1 MNWFRKTPNGNWLW
15 PCYGENSRVLKWSCK
30 RIEGTEKAVET
41 PIGHVPAPVVITM
54 VTKIK
59 KICPHCGTETDAYLN
74 PLPTVDII
82 IELDD
87 RGIILIERKNYPFGW
102 ALPGGF
108 VDYGETL
115 EDAAIREAKE
125 ETGLDVQLIQQY
137 HTYSNPD
144 RDPRHHS
151 ISTVFIA
158 NAIGTPSAA
167 DDAANIGIFSCD
179 NLPSPLVFDHAQI
192 LADYFALREK

>member
-1 MNWFRKTPNGNWLW
+1 
-15 PCYGENSRVLKWSCK
+15 
-30 RIEGTEKAVET
+30 
-41 PIGHVPAPVVITM
+41 M

-59 KICPHCGTETDAYLN
+59 KRCPHCGTETEGYLN

-87 RGIILIERKNYPFGW
+87 RGIILIRRKNYPFGW

-108 VDYGETL
+108 VDYGESL
-115 EDAAIREAKE
+115 EHAAIREAKE
-125 ETGLDVQLIQQY
+125 ETGLDVQLISQF
-137 HTYSNPD
+137 HTYSKPD

-158 NAIGTPSAA
+158 KASGTPCAA
-167 DDAANIGIFSCD
+167 DDAIVAGIFSRD
-179 NLPSPLVFDHAQI
+179 NLPSPITFDHADI
-192 LADYFALREK
+192 LADYFTLKKI

>member
-1 MNWFRKTPNGNWLW
+1 
-15 PCYGENSRVLKWSCK
+15 
-30 RIEGTEKAVET
+30 
-41 PIGHVPAPVVITM
+41 M

-59 KICPHCGTETDAYLN
+59 KRCPHCGTETEDYLN

-87 RGIILIERKNYPFGW
+87 RGIILIKRKNYPFGW
-102 ALPGGF
+102 AIPGGF

-125 ETGLDVQLIQQY
+125 ETGLDIKLVQQY
-137 HTYSNPD
+137 HTYSKPD
-144 RDPRHHS
+144 RDPRHHA

-158 NAIGTPSAA
+158 NASGTPSAA
-167 DDAANIGIFSCD
+167 DDAANIGIFSSD
-179 NLPSPLVFDHAQI
+179 NLPSPLVFDHAKI